1 MSFGQIIVCSVVLLA
16 MAIVFLFFRKKYR
29 DWVRKIL
36 FSKEVLKEECEENR
50 KYNELYQKNK
60 RKELMKRQE
69 MLRKKQKDI
78 QVYNEDSKI
87 LDIVKPVGKWT
98 KMVVIGSNLMQH
110 FALLMHR
117 ESRQK
122 GFWELFIKAQVST
135 SEKHKGKGR

>member
-16 MAIVFLFFRKKYR
+16 MAIVFIFFRKKYR

-117 ESRQK
+117 EGRQK
-122 GFWELFIKAQVST
+122 GFWELFIKAQAST

>member
-1 MSFGQIIVCSVVLLA
+1 
-16 MAIVFLFFRKKYR
+16 
-29 DWVRKIL
+29 
-36 FSKEVLKEECEENR
+36 
-50 KYNELYQKNK
+50 
-60 RKELMKRQE
+60 MKRQE

-117 ESRQK
+117 EGRQK
-122 GFWELFIKAQVST
+122 GFWELFIKA
-135 SEKHKGKGR
+135 

>member
-1 MSFGQIIVCSVVLLA
+1 MSFGQIIVCSVALLA
-16 MAIVFLFFRKKYR
+16 MAIVFLFLRKKYR
-29 DWVRKIL
+29 DWIRKIL
-36 FSKEVLKEECEENR
+36 FPKEVLKEECEENR

-69 MLRKKQKDI
+69 MLREKQKDI

-117 ESRQK
+117 EGRQK
-122 GFWELFIKAQVST
+122 GFWELFIKAQAST